1 LGSNNSKVSIMKLT
15 TKILIALGAI
25 VTAGL
30 LAFIAYQQFELK
42 HQQDAIQQQVVLQ
55 KQLSDQL
62 MRSQSQYATTK
73 DIQDFIKNNNLSLQ
87 DIKDDLGKLH
97 AEVSSVNQ
105 VVVNSKGVVA
115 DNVGSTG
122 AGKTNPTPTSPV
134 CKDGSACQN
143 ADPFGYMK
151 TEQKLT
157 LNEPF
162 GSTQVPI
169 GSVGFSAWQDKPWSI
184 DVLPREYVLN
194 TVVGLDEN
202 QRQYFYNKFSVS
214 VDGKTYSLPITQAKT
229 EQVYPMAKFSW
240 WNPRLFLGADG
251 GLTLSNPLKGDFV
264 PNVDVGF
271 MSYGKYKNN
280 PDFSILELGV
290 GYAVVNKNPE
300 FILTPITYN
309 VGKHVPLGLM
319 NNTYLGP
326 SVMLTTRGAFSI
338 MAGIRVGL

>member
-1 LGSNNSKVSIMKLT
+1 MKLS
-15 TKILIALGAI
+15 TKILITLGAI
-25 VTAGL
+25 VVSGL
-30 LAFIAYQQFELK
+30 LGFIVYQQFQLR

-62 MRSQSQYATTK
+62 VRSQSQYATTK

-87 DIKDDLGKLH
+87 DIKDDLSKLH

-122 AGKTNPTPTSPV
+122 TGKTNPTPVTQP
-134 CKDGSACQN
+134 
-143 ADPFGYMK
+143 DPFGYMK

-162 GSTQVPI
+162 GNVQVPI

-202 QRQYFYNKFSVS
+202 QRQYFYNKFSVK

-229 EQVYPMAKFSW
+229 EQVYPTAKFSW
-240 WNPRLFLGADG
+240 WNPRLFLGMDG
-251 GLTLSNPLKGDFV
+251 GLNVTSLRGDFV
-264 PNVDVGF
+264 PNIDVGF

-280 PDFSILELGV
+280 PDFSILELGI
-290 GYAVVNKNPE
+290 GYGVSSKITQFV
-300 FILTPITYN
+300 LTPFTYN
-309 VGKHVPLGLM
+309 VGKHIPLGLM

-326 SVMLTTRGAFSI
+326 SVMLSPHGDFSV
-338 MAGIRVGL
+338 MAGVRVGL

>member
-1 LGSNNSKVSIMKLT
+1 MKLS

-25 VTAGL
+25 LTAGL
-30 LAFIAYQQFELK
+30 LSFIVYQQFELR

-62 MRSQSQYATTK
+62 VRSQSQYATTK

-122 AGKTNPTPTSPV
+122 TGKTNPIPVTSP
-134 CKDGSACQN
+134 
-143 ADPFGYMK
+143 DPFGYMK
-151 TEQKLT
+151 TEQKLA

-162 GSTQVPI
+162 GTVQVPI

-184 DVLPREYVLN
+184 DVLPRQYVLN

-202 QRQYFYNKFSVS
+202 QRQYFYNKFVVK
-214 VDGKTYSLPITQAKT
+214 VDGKSYSLPITQAQT
-229 EQVYPMAKFSW
+229 EQVFPTAKFSF
-240 WNPRLFLGADG
+240 WNPRLFLGMDG
-251 GLTLSNPLKGDFV
+251 GM
-264 PNVDVGF
+264 NVTALRGEFAPSVDLGI
-271 MSYGKYKNN
+271 MSYGKYKNV
-280 PDFSILELGV
+280 PDFSVLELGV
-290 GYAVVNKNPE
+290 GYGMVSKNVQ
-300 FILTPITYN
+300 FLLTPFTYN
-309 VGKHVPLGLM
+309 VGKHIPLGLM

-326 SVMLTTRGAFSI
+326 SVMISPNGNFSV